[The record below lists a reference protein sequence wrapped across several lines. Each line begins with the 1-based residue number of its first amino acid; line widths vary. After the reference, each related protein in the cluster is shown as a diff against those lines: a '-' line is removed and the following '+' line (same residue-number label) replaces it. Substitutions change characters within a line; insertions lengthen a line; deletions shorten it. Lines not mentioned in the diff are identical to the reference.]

1 MSRSLQLAGL
11 RDRIAGTHARDPDQ
25 GTFPTAAGDGLR
37 GRTLHE
43 WFGSGSE
50 STARDADWSPPL
62 LPLIDVVRRGLLAG
76 LIARILWIGRRV
88 FPYPLTLARH
98 EGLLEASIFID
109 PPNAAARL
117 WAIDVALRTQAPT
130 AVVADGQGL
139 TLAHTRRLQL
149 AASAGRGIA
158 LLARPPTDART
169 LSAATTRWRVEPR
182 VSSRSCAGWRLTLL
196 RNKDHPTLTDERGRS
211 HVEWSDEK
219 GCVPVPALVE
229 RGTGASTVG
238 PAQQL
243 GA

>member
-25 GTFPTAAGDGLR
+25 GTFPTAMGDGLR

-43 WFGSGSE
+43 WFGSDDGH
-50 STARDADWSPPL
+50 TARDADWSPPL
-62 LPLIDVVRRGLLAG
+62 LPLIDIVRRGFLAG
-76 LIARILWIGRRV
+76 LISRILWIGRRV
-88 FPYPLTLARH
+88 FPYPITLARH
-98 EGLLEASIFID
+98 DGILPASVFVD

-117 WAIDVALRTQAPT
+117 WAIDLALRTQAPT
-130 AVVADGQGL
+130 AVIADGSGL

-158 LLARPPTDART
+158 LLARPPTDIHT

-182 VSSRSCAGWRLTLL
+182 VSSRSCAGWKLTLL
-196 RNKDHPTLTDERGRS
+196 RNKDHPTLTDERGRP

-229 RGTGASTVG
+229 RGTSASSAG
-238 PAQQL
+238 SAQQL